1 MTLFDKKSNTEYYQ
15 ILIKKVQKN
24 KKLST
29 KNKSYEK
36 VSGLKLVSLDFRFK
50 QDPIFSK
57 SFPYFKIKIIK
68 IESVPTN

>member
-50 QDPIFSK
+50 HDLIFSK
-57 SFPYFKIKIIK
+57 SFPYFKIIIK
-68 IESVPTN
+68 KF